1 MVRSIVRN
9 CDWNLHIPSGSSTV
23 HVISAGNCFRKTTSE
38 LEAWNGY
45 LRTAVRVLS
54 CSLISAIARL
64 FPPCLFL
71 YAGVFVRVDD
81 CLSFVES
88 VRIACTVDRLQLPLL
103 PRCFRSGRPNTLFS
117 VSPEVNRW
125 IWLANNS
132 FWIDGLVF
140 VPSFPQTIVFLSL
153 FSCRPWICGVAF
165 RNFLLREFLLDLEDN
180 HCDDDSVRSDTIA
193 NLIVLENVFDLKL
206 SKGYWLLTAHRDRSV
221 SAIGFLFPRPSPHF
235 QLSFT
240 MIVDLGGTDFAG
252 PMECPVD
259 PGSNS
264 ATYKMLGFLLVLQLS
279 PKSWGTLVLCLAL
292 RGHPGVGKVYAVL
305 TPLQAATGTMT
316 VSEREETTT
325 GNQQLLYLIINSI
338 INVH

>member
-23 HVISAGNCFRKTTSE
+23 HVISAGNCFRRTTSE

-132 FWIDGLVF
+132 FLDWWSRFRPVL
-140 VPSFPQTIVFLSL
+140 PTNHR
-153 FSCRPWICGVAF
+153 FS
-165 RNFLLREFLLDLEDN
+165 
-180 HCDDDSVRSDTIA
+180 IA
-193 NLIVLENVFDLKL
+193 V
-206 SKGYWLLTAHRDRSV
+206 
-221 SAIGFLFPRPSPHF
+221 
-235 QLSFT
+235 
-240 MIVDLGGTDFAG
+240 
-252 PMECPVD
+252 
-259 PGSNS
+259 
-264 ATYKMLGFLLVLQLS
+264 
-279 PKSWGTLVLCLAL
+279 
-292 RGHPGVGKVYAVL
+292 
-305 TPLQAATGTMT
+305 
-316 VSEREETTT
+316 
-325 GNQQLLYLIINSI
+325 
-338 INVH
+338 